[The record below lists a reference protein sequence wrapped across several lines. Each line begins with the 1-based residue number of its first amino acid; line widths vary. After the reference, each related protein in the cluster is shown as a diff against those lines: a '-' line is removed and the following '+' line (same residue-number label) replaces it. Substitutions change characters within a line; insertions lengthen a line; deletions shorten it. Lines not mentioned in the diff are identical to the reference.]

1 MRLFPRGV
9 RLRTQIVLLQVAL
22 VALSLG
28 LAFGVFAYLSDQR
41 LTAEYG
47 QRALAIA
54 RTVASDPV
62 VRAEVARYAA
72 LPLAGGPGLRAE
84 LTAGELERTA
94 EAARQR
100 TAALFVVITD
110 DAGLRLAHPDPA
122 RLGEKV
128 STDPSQALGGA
139 EVVISEHG
147 TLGDSVRAKV
157 PVREPGSDRVVG
169 EVSVGISTAAVG
181 EQLTRDLS
189 RAGLLVLGALL
200 AGIAGSVLL
209 ARRWHELTLGL
220 QPAELAELV
229 REQDVV
235 LHGIGIGVV
244 AVDARWRTT
253 VINDEARGLLGI
265 GGESG
270 VPVEA
275 IGLTPRVLEVF
286 RAADGHPVQ
295 AAVGDRIVVVTA
307 RTVSRDGRALGAVLD
322 VRDRTD
328 VESLTRQLDAV
339 RSMSTV
345 LRAQRH
351 EFANRLHL
359 LSGLLHG
366 DRPDEAARYL
376 GELLGSGPL
385 GAAMPGIDAVRDPY
399 LQAFLAA
406 KAAHAR
412 ERGVALRLGPNTWVD
427 ANLLAPVDVT
437 TVLGNLLDN
446 AIDAVRDPRPAADTA
461 PATTSPASDTPPA
474 ATEHS
479 ATSPATG
486 APSTTTEH
494 PATPS
499 PSDARSTATEH
510 SAGDAPSAA
519 AENSASDA
527 PSAAIELSVTLSPS
541 AATGLQAASG
551 GDSGSGAARYGVGAE
566 HRARGI
572 VEVELVQEDST
583 LHITVADDGAGVSP
597 ELTATL
603 FTEGVSTKPG
613 AGVPGGR
620 GVGLALARQVARALG
635 GDVWLASAGGPGR
648 ELAGAEF
655 IARLPGVLSEGES
668 W

>member
-1 MRLFPRGV
+1 MRTTSASGDTDVVRIVLTATGRAYTEPVRLFPRGV

-22 VALSLG
+22 VALILG

-41 LTAEYG
+41 LSAEYG

-62 VRAEVARYAA
+62 VREEVTRYSA
-72 LPLAGGPGLRAE
+72 LEPGPLSRPE
-84 LTAGELERTA
+84 LASGELEETA
-94 EAARQR
+94 EAARLR
-100 TAALFVVITD
+100 TEALFVVITD

-122 RLGEKV
+122 RLGQKV
-128 STDPSQALGGA
+128 STDPSEALAGR
-139 EVVISEHG
+139 EVVIREHG

-169 EVSVGISTAAVG
+169 EVSVGISTEAVGDQLVSDLRRAAV
-181 EQLTRDLS
+181 
-189 RAGLLVLGALL
+189 LVLGALF

-209 ARRWHELTLGL
+209 ARRWHGLTLGL

-235 LHGIGIGVV
+235 LHGIGVGVV

-253 VINDEARGLLGI
+253 VINDEARTLLGI
-265 GGESG
+265 DGESG
-270 VPVEA
+270 RSVDS
-275 IGLTPRVLEVF
+275 IGLTPRVLEAF
-286 RAADGHPVQ
+286 RAADGLPVQ

-307 RTVSRDGRALGAVLD
+307 RMVAREGHSLGAVLD

-366 DRPDEAARYL
+366 DRPSEAARYID
-376 GELLGSGPL
+376 ELLGSGPL

-412 ERGVALRLGPNTWVD
+412 ENGVSLRLGPSTWVD
-427 ANLLAPVDVT
+427 ANLVAPVDVT

-446 AIDAVRDPRPAADTA
+446 AIDAVHPA
-461 PATTSPASDTPPA
+461 
-474 ATEHS
+474 E
-479 ATSPATG
+479 
-486 APSTTTEH
+486 PSTEDLEPGITGTSASANSRVV
-494 PATPS
+494 ATP
-499 PSDARSTATEH
+499 ALRSAH
-510 SAGDAPSAA
+510 
-519 AENSASDA
+519 
-527 PSAAIELSVTLSPS
+527 
-541 AATGLQAASG
+541 
-551 GDSGSGAARYGVGAE
+551 GVGKEVGVFEARTGEDAE
-566 HRARGI
+566 ANEIGAEAAL
-572 VEVELVQEDST
+572 VEVELVQEGST
-583 LHITVADDGAGVSP
+583 LHITVADGGPGIGP
-597 ELTATL
+597 ELVDSL
-603 FTEGVSTKPG
+603 FADGVSTKQG
-613 AGVPGGR
+613 GGVPGGR
-620 GVGLALARQVARALG
+620 GVGLALSRQVARALG
-635 GDVWLASAGGPGR
+635 GDVWLASAGAAEGDLP
-648 ELAGAEF
+648 GAEF
-655 IARLPGVLSEGES
+655 IARLPGVLSEGDVL
-668 W
+668 